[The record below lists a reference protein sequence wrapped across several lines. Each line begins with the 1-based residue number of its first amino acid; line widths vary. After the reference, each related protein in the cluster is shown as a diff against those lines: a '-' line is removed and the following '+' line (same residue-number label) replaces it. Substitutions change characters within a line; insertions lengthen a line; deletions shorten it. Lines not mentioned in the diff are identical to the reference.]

1 MKRHYGIR
9 TADFKLIHFYNDVD
23 QWEMY
28 DMTLD
33 PKELNNIYDNPE
45 YAAKREE
52 LHALLVEVQNEY
64 GDTDPCEKVRVL
76 YKGDRRNFD
85 RTDK

>member
-1 MKRHYGIR
+1 MIIE
-9 TADFKLIHFYNDVD
+9 KLQSKHVPQAVALQQQILPYAID
-23 QWEMY
+23 
-28 DMTLD
+28 
-33 PKELNNIYDNPE
+33 PE